1 MKDFKELIA
10 KKLEEKELGLSY
22 DEIYNLIEIPPRDD
36 MGDYSFPCFSLAKTL
51 RKNPAIIASD
61 LSKDIKI
68 ENFLKI
74 ESLNA
79 YLNFFVDR
87 NYYQNEILNEI
98 LEKKEEFGKTN
109 EGEGKTVVID
119 FSSVNIAKPFHI
131 GHIRSTVIGDAIRNI
146 HEFLGY
152 EVVATNY
159 LGDYGTQFGTMIAA
173 FKLWGDRQAINS
185 DPINELLKLYVR
197 YNTEASENPLM
208 MDTARKE
215 FKNLEDGEEEAT
227 KLWQWFKDISLK
239 EFERVYELLDIE
251 FDNYNGESY
260 NSQYIPE
267 TLELL
272 KEKNLLVESDG
283 AQIVDL
289 SPYDLTPAIIIKS
302 NGSSSYI
309 TRDIGTAINRKENYD
324 FTKNIYVVATQQN
337 LHYQQLRKILELMG
351 YEWWDDDIHVAF
363 GMVSLKDQTMSTRK
377 GQVVFLEDVL
387 NKAIDKTKSI
397 MEERNSDVEDIDKTS
412 KIIGIGAVKFQELYN
427 NRIKDYVFDWD
438 EVLNFDGETGPYVQ
452 YTYAR
457 AKSVLRK
464 AGIETFS
471 VTEFSNLTTDEEFNL
486 VKNLAGFE
494 QVVSRACEK
503 YEPSLLTRHI
513 TEIAK
518 SFNKFYNSS
527 QIMVEDENI
536 KNERL
541 ALTYATALVIKSGL
555 SLLGIKTV
563 EKM

>member
-208 MDTARKE
+208 MDAARKE

-227 KLWQWFKDISLK
+227 
-239 EFERVYELLDIE
+239 
-251 FDNYNGESY
+251 
-260 NSQYIPE
+260 
-267 TLELL
+267 T
-272 KEKNLLVESDG
+272 
-283 AQIVDL
+283 
-289 SPYDLTPAIIIKS
+289 
-302 NGSSSYI
+302 
-309 TRDIGTAINRKENYD
+309 
-324 FTKNIYVVATQQN
+324 
-337 LHYQQLRKILELMG
+337 
-351 YEWWDDDIHVAF
+351 
-363 GMVSLKDQTMSTRK
+363 
-377 GQVVFLEDVL
+377 
-387 NKAIDKTKSI
+387 
-397 MEERNSDVEDIDKTS
+397 
-412 KIIGIGAVKFQELYN
+412 
-427 NRIKDYVFDWD
+427 
-438 EVLNFDGETGPYVQ
+438 
-452 YTYAR
+452 
-457 AKSVLRK
+457 
-464 AGIETFS
+464 
-471 VTEFSNLTTDEEFNL
+471 
-486 VKNLAGFE
+486 
-494 QVVSRACEK
+494 
-503 YEPSLLTRHI
+503 
-513 TEIAK
+513 
-518 SFNKFYNSS
+518 
-527 QIMVEDENI
+527 
-536 KNERL
+536 
-541 ALTYATALVIKSGL
+541 
-555 SLLGIKTV
+555 
-563 EKM
+563 

>member
-1 MKDFKELIA
+1 MKDFKEIIA
-10 KKLEEKELGLSY
+10 KKLENEDIGLSY
-22 DEIYNLIEIPPRDD
+22 DEIYNLIEIPPQDD
-36 MGDYSFPCFSLAKTL
+36 MGDYSFPCFSLAKVL
-51 RKNPAIIASD
+51 RKNPAQIASG
-61 LSKDIKI
+61 LAEKLEI
-68 ENFLKI
+68 EEFEKI

-79 YLNFFVDR
+79 YLNFYVDR
-87 NYYQNEILNEI
+87 SLYENLVLNEI
-98 LEKKEEFGKTN
+98 LDKKEDYGKSD
-109 EGEGKTVVID
+109 EGKDKNIVID

-131 GHIRSTVIGDAIRNI
+131 GHIRSTVQGDAIRNI

-152 EVVATNY
+152 NVIATNY

-173 FKLWGDRQAINS
+173 YKLWGDEDAINK

-197 YNTEASENPLM
+197 YNEEASENQEM
-208 MDTARKE
+208 MDAARAE
-215 FKNLEDGEEEAT
+215 FKNLEDKDPEAT
-227 KLWQWFKDISLK
+227 KLWQWFKDISLR
-239 EFERVYELLDIE
+239 EFERVYGLLDIK
-251 FDNYNGESY
+251 FDDYNGESY

-267 TLELL
+267 SIELL

-283 AQIVDL
+283 AQIIDL

-309 TRDIGTAINRKENYD
+309 TRDIGTAINRKRKYD
-324 FTKNIYVVATQQN
+324 FKENLYVVATQQN

-351 YEWWDDDIHVAF
+351 YEWWDDNKHIAF

-397 MEERNSDVEDIDKTS
+397 MQERGADIEDINETA
-412 KIIGIGAVKFQELYN
+412 KIVGIGAVKFQELYN

-464 AGIETFS
+464 AGADSFDSIKFT
-471 VTEFSNLTTDEEFNL
+471 NLKTDEEFAL
-486 VKNLAGFE
+486 VKTLAEFGN
-494 QVVSRACEK
+494 VVTKAREK
-503 YEPSLLTRHI
+503 YEPSLVSRHM
-513 TEIAK
+513 TEVAK
-518 SFNKFYNSS
+518 AFNKFYNSS
-527 QIMVEDENI
+527 QIMTDDEEI

-541 ALTYATALVIKSGL
+541 ALTYTTSLVIKSGL
-555 SLLGIKTV
+555 GLLGIKTV